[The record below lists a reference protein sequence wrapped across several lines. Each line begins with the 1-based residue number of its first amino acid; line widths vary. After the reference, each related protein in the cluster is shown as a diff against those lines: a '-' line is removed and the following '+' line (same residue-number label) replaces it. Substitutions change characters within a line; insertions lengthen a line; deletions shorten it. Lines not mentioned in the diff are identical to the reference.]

1 MTGSP
6 FSQTPVSML
15 LKTHTKLLVSFLPYQ
30 YLRYNAIT
38 SPASIVSELDRRSL
52 FTLLVFVWFVWLF
65 CFLVAFCWYC
75 LAFCWFSAMDRD
87 GYWTMYRSH
96 ARSLLCHPFLM
107 AALYALITNL
117 SFLCNVQLNW
127 RKPRGVERKKNT
139 KLLVSSTDQI
149 SSSILFPSSVHI

>member
-1 MTGSP
+1 MEVTGSP

-127 RKPRGVERKKNT
+127 RKPRGVEREKTPNC
-139 KLLVSSTDQI
+139 L
-149 SSSILFPSSVHI
+149 